1 LRKKKSHQDREGK
14 KCVHDALRELEH
26 GETEPYVN
34 LKYEKLLAVME
45 TELYNKAASSC
56 KDEME
61 LYDKMGGIVC
71 LAEKESNFTKVPAT
85 YAQFWGGE
93 SPYGYVFY
101 DGALDLA
108 TMFE

>member
-1 LRKKKSHQDREGK
+1 
-14 KCVHDALRELEH
+14 
-26 GETEPYVN
+26 
-34 LKYEKLLAVME
+34 ME
-45 TELYNKAASSC
+45 TELYKKAASSC
-56 KDEME
+56 KNEIE
-61 LYDKMGGIVC
+61 LYDRSGGIVC

-93 SPYGYVFY
+93 SPYGYVYY

>member
-1 LRKKKSHQDREGK
+1 M
-14 KCVHDALRELEH
+14 HDALKELEH
-26 GETEPYVN
+26 GETSVEFGPYVN

-56 KDEME
+56 KDEIE

-93 SPYGYVFY
+93 STYGYVYY

-108 TMFE
+108 SMFE